1 MRAGSNRCMQEIGN
15 LAKIGLCS
23 VQEMTLPEISLLVK
37 FSKNSLFTDRIH
49 ILRFHLVSF
58 LC

>member
-1 MRAGSNRCMQEIGN
+1 MQAGSDRCTQEMGN

-23 VQEMTLPEISLLVK
+23 VQEMTLPEISLLIK
-37 FSKNSLFTDRIH
+37 FSKNSLFTVRIH
-49 ILRFHLVSF
+49 ILRCHLVSF